1 MKKILCAVAV
11 AALLLALAA
20 CGAPSAEDTLTG
32 TAEEILL
39 QLKEAPGVE
48 LSMTMDSPITAEI
61 AHYVLGLTEAQF
73 EQYVDSAYEA
83 AAAISTFAQSNVV
96 VKCKDIAAAAE
107 VKKLIAAG
115 YDSHKWICVFPEQSV
130 VVESGS
136 YVLLSVGSAGL
147 TNAFVEAFKT
157 LSGDNI
163 GTPDVFFTFA
173 DGGEPNGGEGGGLI
187 LR

>member
-1 MKKILCAVAV
+1 MKKILCAVAA

-20 CGAPSAEDTLTG
+20 CGASGAKDTLTG
-32 TAEEILL
+32 KAEGVLL

-48 LSMTMDSPITAEI
+48 LGMTMDSEVTAEK
-61 AHYVLGLTEAQF
+61 AQYVLGLTEAQF

-136 YVLLSVGSAGL
+136 YVLLSVGPAGL
-147 TNAFVEAFKT
+147 TDALVEAFRSI
-157 LSGDNI
+157 SGDNI

-173 DGGEPNGGEGGGLI
+173 DGGEIEGDEGGGLI